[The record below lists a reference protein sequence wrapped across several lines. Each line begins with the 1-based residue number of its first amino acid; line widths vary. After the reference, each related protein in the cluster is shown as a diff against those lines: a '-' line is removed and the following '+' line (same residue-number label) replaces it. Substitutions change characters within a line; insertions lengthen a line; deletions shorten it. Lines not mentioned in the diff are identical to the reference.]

1 MLLGYFSE
9 VVKDS
14 QLAEQHLVNIFNS
27 IPQHLNEIN
36 SNGANTWCQLQRL
49 AKKQLSGSFVINGNG
64 ASDNVQQRKNK
75 FLDRM
80 TNEQQLVFCDIYYNG
95 KTIQQLAKEL
105 NKTDESIRIALR
117 EAFVIIK
124 TGA

>member
-9 VVKDS
+9 IVGDR

-36 SNGANTWCQLQRL
+36 SGGANTWCYLQRL
-49 AKKQLSGSFVINGNG
+49 AKKQLSGSFVADGDGLGNS
-64 ASDNVQQRKNK
+64 AQQRKNK
-75 FLDRM
+75 FIDRM
-80 TNEQQLVFCDIYYNG
+80 TSEQQLVFCSIYYNG
-95 KTIQQLAKEL
+95 ITIQQLAKEL
-105 NKTDESIRIALR
+105 DKTEESIRTALR
-117 EAFVIIK
+117 GAFAIIK

>member
-9 VVKDS
+9 VVKDR

-36 SNGANTWCQLQRL
+36 SSSTSAWCQLQRL
-49 AKKQLSGSFVINGNG
+49 AKKQLSGSFVTHNNDPKNG
-64 ASDNVQQRKNK
+64 VQPRKNK

-80 TNEQQLVFCDIYYNG
+80 TSEQQLVFCSIYYNG

-105 NKTDESIRIALR
+105 NKTDETIRIALR

-124 TGA
+124 TGE

>member
-9 VVKDS
+9 VVKDR
-14 QLAEQHLVNIFNS
+14 QLAEQHLVNIFNT

-36 SNGANTWCQLQRL
+36 SNGTNTWCQLQRL
-49 AKKQLSGSFVINGNG
+49 AKKQLSGSFVTNDNKLGN
-64 ASDNVQQRKNK
+64 SVQQRKNK

-80 TNEQQLVFCDIYYNG
+80 TSEQQLVFCSIYYNG

-105 NKTDESIRIALR
+105 NKTTDTIRITLR
-117 EAFVIIK
+117 EAFAIIK

>member
-9 VVKDS
+9 IVGDR

-36 SNGANTWCQLQRL
+36 SGGANTWCHLQRL
-49 AKKQLSGSFVINGNG
+49 AKKQLSGSFVTDGDGLGNS
-64 ASDNVQQRKNK
+64 AQQRKNK
-75 FLDRM
+75 FIDRM
-80 TNEQQLVFCDIYYNG
+80 TSEQQLVFCSIYYNG
-95 KTIQQLAKEL
+95 ITIQQLAKEL
-105 NKTDESIRIALR
+105 DKTEESIRTALR
-117 EAFVIIK
+117 GAFAIIK